1 MYNIDEET
9 SLTEERGMNQP
20 FEQRRRID
28 ILQRDFPRVPP
39 GMITRNTP
47 ISTVDV
53 PELSDYVYTDS
64 GEVRR
69 NDSDPT
75 SRSFYTNRTTRPPS
89 DDSFFQLQP
98 SDTLQSNDIL
108 EGISSFFSSRPS
120 GRTDTLETGTSYDV
134 DAELAE
140 GLAEELREQDRRD
153 AEMYRRFLGR
163 EPPTLRPIDQRV
175 QELLRQ
181 IIRERE
187 EDFVNEMRSREH
199 AVAGRNEMVE
209 DVERRQQVRS
219 RYGLRR
225 EVINVDEEQPGSGLS
240 GSMTARALLERGR
253 RRRNRLG
260 Y

>member
-1 MYNIDEET
+1 MSNVDEET
-9 SLTEERGMNQP
+9 SLTERGMNQP
-20 FEQRRRID
+20 FEQRRRIN

-69 NDSDPT
+69 IDSDAT

-98 SDTLQSNDIL
+98 SDRLQSNNIL
-108 EGISSFFSSRPS
+108 EGISSFFSSR
-120 GRTDTLETGTSYDV
+120 GRTDTLETGTSFDV
-134 DAELAE
+134 DAELAAA
-140 GLAEELREQDRRD
+140 LAEELRELDRRD
-153 AEMYRRFLGR
+153 ADGYRRFFGR
-163 EPPTLRPIDQRV
+163 EPPPPRPIDQRV
-175 QELLRQ
+175 QEWLRQ
-181 IIRERE
+181 INREQE
-187 EDFVNEMRSREH
+187 EDFVNEMRRRGR
-199 AVAGRNEMVE
+199 VMLRNEVVE

-219 RYGLRR
+219 QYGLRR
-225 EVINVDEEQPGSGLS
+225 EVINVNEEQPEAGTS
-240 GSMTARALLERGR
+240 GSMTAHAFLERGR